1 MHPALWLALLLGLAA
16 TARGELVYANTN
28 QFFPPAAYLFTNA
41 YSVTMPDGQGGT
53 MVVPAGQ
60 VGDSIQLVQ
69 PGEFERF
76 RFNYQA
82 FRGQQGTLAGATLVL
97 RFYENNGPAVAVPGV
112 GTVRLPGDLLYQSNP
127 FAVEEG
133 LRVVTLTDVPGLWLP
148 QDLTWSVE
156 FVNLDLAV
164 NSFSMIAYSPPQVG
178 ANPPYHL
185 TLEAGNQWVINP
197 PVFHP
202 NDASVLVPGN
212 FPATLEVTPIP
223 EPGVT
228 ALAGLGAAAF
238 LVHSRR
244 SFRRRV

>member
-1 MHPALWLALLLGLAA
+1 MRPALWLALLFGLVAA
-16 TARGELVYANTN
+16 ARGELVYANTN

-41 YSVTMPDGQGGT
+41 YTVTISDGHGGT

-60 VGDSIQLVQ
+60 VGDSIQLTQ
-69 PGEFERF
+69 PGDFERF

-82 FRGQQGTLAGATLVL
+82 FRGQHGTLAGANLVL
-97 RFYENNGPAVAVPGV
+97 RFYENNGPAVEVPGM

-148 QDLTWSVE
+148 QDITWSVE

-164 NSFSMIAYSPPQVG
+164 NSFSLIAYSPPQVG

-197 PVFHP
+197 PAFFP
-202 NDASVLVPGN
+202 NDPSVLVPGN
-212 FPATLEVTPIP
+212 FPATLEVRPIP
-223 EPGVT
+223 EPGV
-228 ALAGLGAAAF
+228 ASLAGLAAAAF

-244 SFRRRV
+244 LLRRRV